1 MTPMRHTLER
11 SKTMRHD
18 ECCAIYVK
26 RDEDTRKRIELLYHY
41 VNTLPLTKHQRGK
54 LIRLAEEALVSAEG
68 NGFYAG
74 TCDTSTNDLMKT
86 VERFFKKKLADDGV
100 SDQVP

>member
-1 MTPMRHTLER
+1 MRHTLER
-11 SKTMRHD
+11 SKTMMHD
-18 ECCAIYVK
+18 ECCAIYVQ

-68 NGFYAG
+68 NGFYTG

-86 VERFFKKKLADDGV
+86 VERFFKKKLADAGI

>member
-1 MTPMRHTLER
+1 
-11 SKTMRHD
+11 MRHD

-54 LIRLAEEALVSAEG
+54 LIRLAETALTNAEN
-68 NGFYAG
+68 NGYLVGFDAAG
-74 TCDTSTNDLMKT
+74 FSDLSKAVAQFLT
-86 VERFFKKKLADDGV
+86 KKLGEAGI
-100 SDQVP
+100 SPEKQ